1 MLYFSMAVDLFPP
14 EWIVVP
20 GANGFFTCS
29 SHFGDVSDIEWIIN
43 GSVIDSHESVPF
55 QEGFDPDDEIGTLRF
70 TNISLLYNATM
81 VQCGV
86 YNSMSSSDLTL
97 SNCAELLIQGILF

>member
-1 MLYFSMAVDLFPP
+1 MAVDLFPP
-14 EWIVVP
+14 EWIVLP
-20 GANGFFTCS
+20 GANGSFTCN

-55 QEGFDPDDEIGTLRF
+55 QEGFDPDDEIGTLHF
-70 TNISLLYNATM
+70 TNISLSYNATM

-86 YNSMSSSDLTL
+86 YNSMSDLAL
-97 SNCAELLIQGILF
+97 SNSAELLIQGILF